1 MELPLDAQLQHLCR
15 HFNRAWCSSSPE
27 TRVVAVAGVI
37 DALTSRRPYY
47 PALDIDTVTLERE
60 PHSGVLYDESV
71 VDASLR
77 IISRMTSK
85 P

>member
-1 MELPLDAQLQHLCR
+1 M
-15 HFNRAWCSSSPE
+15 
-27 TRVVAVAGVI
+27 AGVI
-37 DALTSRRPYY
+37 DAMTSRRPYY